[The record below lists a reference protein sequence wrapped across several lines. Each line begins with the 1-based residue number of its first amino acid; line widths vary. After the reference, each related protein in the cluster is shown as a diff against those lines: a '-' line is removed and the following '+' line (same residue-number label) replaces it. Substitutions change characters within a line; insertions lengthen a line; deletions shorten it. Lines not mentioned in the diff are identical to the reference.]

1 MHGKMSEW
9 GPSMEAA
16 KPSVIWDGRIKTF
29 LDMRE
34 VKMCVFCLRKLLDD
48 SLHQRRE

>member
-1 MHGKMSEW
+1 MHGKMSER

-16 KPSVIWDGRIKTF
+16 KLAIIWDGRIKTF
-29 LDMRE
+29 SDMRE
-34 VKMCVFCLRKLLDD
+34 VRICAFCLRKLLDD